1 MRWLPS
7 LALAAAVAS
16 ASAQSWTTNYAS
28 YGQLIVTQ
36 FITAPFPHPSRAA
49 GHWYKDK
56 FFPADKHYSDRTV
69 AIFRPREFRATGP
82 VDVVVHFH
90 GWGNS
95 VAGTLQRFAVIEQ
108 FTASRRNAILVVP
121 EGPREASDSAGGKLE
136 DPGGFARFTTELEG
150 ALSQLA
156 GLPTN
161 TTLGRIIL
169 SGHSGGY
176 RVMAAILERGGSRAP
191 VREAWLFD
199 ALYAETDKF
208 LAWAERSPGRLL
220 NIYTDHGGT
229 RDDSEAMMKLLSDRG
244 IKFLKTE
251 DALAT
256 RDELATNR
264 FVFLHTDL
272 SHNDVFARRQ
282 TFQLFLERSCLA
294 AYPPK

>member
-95 VAGTLQRFAVIEQ
+95 VAGTVQRFAVIEQ

-282 TFQLFLERSCLA
+282 TFQLFLETSCLA